1 MQFLRIFPH
10 KEYLDL
16 HFSLLSSRAA
26 SVSAALACHLPSPN
40 NETKTHVDNYTSAF
54 HFW

>member
-16 HFSLLSSRAA
+16 DVFYLVATAA
-26 SVSAALACHLPSPN
+26 SVSACLACHLPSSN
-40 NETKTHVDNYTSAF
+40 TATHVDNYT
-54 HFW
+54 